1 MLLYFRTKFCI
12 PTQNRKEIQM
22 IKLYFT
28 KSSSTCRK
36 VREWLINNKL
46 PFQEINLNKATL
58 SHKEIYH
65 ILSLTEAGTDDIIS
79 KRAAS
84 FQDIA
89 YNFEDLS
96 LTDAVSMIKQNISL
110 LRIPLIVDDSHIQV
124 GFNEDDVRKFV
135 PRPARKVKKGLLDK
149 KLYEIHLEK
158 LQEQ

>member
-1 MLLYFRTKFCI
+1 MILYFRTKFCI
-12 PTQNRKEIQM
+12 LTQNRKEIQM

-36 VREWLINNKL
+36 AREWLINNKL
-46 PFQEINLNKATL
+46 PFQEINLTKATL

-79 KRAAS
+79 KRAAF

-124 GFNEDDVRKFV
+124 GFNEDEVRKFV

>member
-1 MLLYFRTKFCI
+1 
-12 PTQNRKEIQM
+12 M

-36 VREWLINNKL
+36 AREWLINNKL
-46 PFQEINLNKATL
+46 PFQEINLTKATL

-79 KRAAS
+79 KRAAF

-124 GFNEDDVRKFV
+124 GFNEDEVRKFV

>member
-1 MLLYFRTKFCI
+1 MILYFRTKFCI

-36 VREWLINNKL
+36 AREWLINNKL
-46 PFQEINLNKATL
+46 PFQEINLTKATL

-79 KRAAS
+79 KRAAF
-84 FQDIA
+84 FQDIV

-124 GFNEDDVRKFV
+124 GFNEDEVRKFV

>member
-1 MLLYFRTKFCI
+1 MILYFRTKFCI

-36 VREWLINNKL
+36 AREWLINNKL

-79 KRAAS
+79 KRAAF

>member
-1 MLLYFRTKFCI
+1 
-12 PTQNRKEIQM
+12 M

-36 VREWLINNKL
+36 AREWLINNKL

-110 LRIPLIVDDSHIQV
+110 LRIPLIVYDSHIQV

>member
-1 MLLYFRTKFCI
+1 MILYFRTKFCI

-36 VREWLINNKL
+36 AREWLINNKL
-46 PFQEINLNKATL
+46 PFQEINLTKATL

-79 KRAAS
+79 KRAAF

-124 GFNEDDVRKFV
+124 GFNEDEVRKFV
-135 PRPARKVKKGLLDK
+135 PRPASKVKKGLLDK

>member
-1 MLLYFRTKFCI
+1 MILYFRTKFCI

-36 VREWLINNKL
+36 AREWLINNKL
-46 PFQEINLNKATL
+46 PFQEINLTKATL

-79 KRAAS
+79 KRAAF

-124 GFNEDDVRKFV
+124 GFNEDELRKFV

>member
-36 VREWLINNKL
+36 AREWLINNKL

-110 LRIPLIVDDSHIQV
+110 LRTPLIVDDSHIQV

>member
-1 MLLYFRTKFCI
+1 MILYFRTKFCI

-36 VREWLINNKL
+36 AREWLINNKL
-46 PFQEINLNKATL
+46 PFQEINLTKATL

-79 KRAAS
+79 KRAAF

-124 GFNEDDVRKFV
+124 GFNEDEVRKFV
-135 PRPARKVKKGLLDK
+135 PRPAMKVKKGLLDK

>member
-1 MLLYFRTKFCI
+1 MLLYFRTKFCT

-36 VREWLINNKL
+36 AREWLINNKL

-89 YNFEDLS
+89 YTFEDLS

-110 LRIPLIVDDSHIQV
+110 LRIPLIVDESHIQV

-135 PRPARKVKKGLLDK
+135 PRPARKVKKRLLDK

>member
-1 MLLYFRTKFCI
+1 MILYFRTKFCI

-36 VREWLINNKL
+36 AREWLINNKL
-46 PFQEINLNKATL
+46 PFQEINLTKATL

-79 KRAAS
+79 KRAAF

-124 GFNEDDVRKFV
+124 GFNEDEVRKFV

>member
-1 MLLYFRTKFCI
+1 MILYFRTKFCI

-36 VREWLINNKL
+36 ARGWLINNKL
-46 PFQEINLNKATL
+46 PFQEIKLTKATL

-79 KRAAS
+79 KRAAF

-124 GFNEDDVRKFV
+124 GFNEDEVRKFV